1 MTVARG
7 LLAALSVL
15 LGVLVQQTVLSR
27 LGLPGGRPDLV
38 LLVVVAVGLADGP
51 GAGTLVGFGAGLTL
65 DCLGDHPIGLQALVL
80 CLVGYAVG
88 RYRDE
93 VDRSTIGPLLAVA
106 AAAAG
111 STLLFAAIGAVLSD
125 PRVGWTALAREL
137 PASVGY
143 DLLLAPFVLPV
154 VTRLVAGSGGA
165 DTKVAPR

>member
-1 MTVARG
+1 M
-7 LLAALSVL
+7 
-15 LGVLVQQTVLSR
+15 
-27 LGLPGGRPDLV
+27 
-38 LLVVVAVGLADGP
+38 
-51 GAGTLVGFGAGLTL
+51 TL

-143 DLLLAPFVLPV
+143 DLLLAPFVLPM